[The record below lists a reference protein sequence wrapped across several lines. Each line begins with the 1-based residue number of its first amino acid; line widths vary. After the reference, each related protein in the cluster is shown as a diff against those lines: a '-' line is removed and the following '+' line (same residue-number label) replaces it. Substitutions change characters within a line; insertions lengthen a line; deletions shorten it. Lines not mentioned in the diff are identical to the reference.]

1 MMSFKSGK
9 SFQSQMLSP
18 EQLPMSA
25 TNYVSIMKR
34 KDMESNILS
43 QDQLNFN
50 PKMIGGKIGTL
61 LDLQQRENGTPL
73 IKKYANSKPMPTFKS
88 KQSSINFG

>member
-1 MMSFKSGK
+1 
-9 SFQSQMLSP
+9 MLSP

-61 LDLQQRENGTPL
+61 LDL
-73 IKKYANSKPMPTFKS
+73 
-88 KQSSINFG
+88 